1 MFFKSR
7 PLLIY
12 CIILQCFVIMV
23 LIISN
28 NNMIFSQDK
37 YIEILM
43 LVILLILIGI
53 TLYESTFVKE
63 GVFEKGLILRGFM
76 YQWSIINTYNII
88 NVNDDYILLN
98 LQLTNNSVRGI
109 KIDIQYSNKIIEA
122 LDNKFLNKHI

>member
-1 MFFKSR
+1 
-7 PLLIY
+7 
-12 CIILQCFVIMV
+12 
-23 LIISN
+23 
-28 NNMIFSQDK
+28 MIFSQDK